1 MWTVEPLLAC
11 FSVCLRPPERW
22 IWNMLVLQPRA
33 ASMDT
38 ESQESWLELLDSIL
52 CSRSRGRFSWL
63 LDPQLLL
70 DFLPLSSLEESLG
83 VSMHSSLSLLR
94 CKIESRL
101 RMTQWRVWAW

>member
-1 MWTVEPLLAC
+1 
-11 FSVCLRPPERW
+11 
-22 IWNMLVLQPRA
+22 
-33 ASMDT
+33 MDT

-52 CSRSRGRFSWL
+52 CRRSRGRFSWL

-94 CKIESRL
+94 CKMESRL